1 MAPPLTGLVDFSDL
15 ASARH
20 CPEQLERRTV
30 LQNRLPGQQLTRA
43 LGGTRR
49 AVASHS
55 LGKTSRP
62 QPIDQIDMVRFDIY
76 ASRYKNASK
85 QSASPPPEAA
95 PFPKSLARNHKRNH
109 RIGSPVPLSTARS
122 GGFGMDDRVIDI
134 LAALCV
140 AAVAAVVAWFLAQYV
155 FGVSSRDIRIS
166 ALTGAAIFALLMA
179 PVWFG
184 KKFK

>member
-1 MAPPLTGLVDFSDL
+1 MAPPLTGFVDFSDL

-30 LQNRLPGQQLTRA
+30 SQNRPPGQQLTRA

-62 QPIDQIDMVRFDIY
+62 QPIDQIDMVKFDIY

-85 QSASPPPEAA
+85 QSASPAPEAA
-95 PFPKSLARNHKRNH
+95 LYPTSLARNHKK
-109 RIGSPVPLSTARS
+109 L
-122 GGFGMDDRVIDI
+122 DRQFRY
-134 LAALCV
+134 AALPLGFCNPKPRR
-140 AAVAAVVAWFLAQYV
+140 A
-155 FGVSSRDIRIS
+155 GNGP
-166 ALTGAAIFALLMA
+166 GADPNARR
-179 PVWFG
+179 G
-184 KKFK
+184 RS